1 MNERIKKV
9 VEMAKSY
16 NISPLET
23 NSTDVENT
31 IRMEHRMEIEELY
44 RGVERGEVR
53 EDILYLMDLLKKIER
68 SHGGES
74 RGKDFLLE
82 TLFYLEKI

>member
-1 MNERIKKV
+1 MNERIKRV

-53 EDILYLMDLLKKIER
+53 EDILYLIDMLKKIER
-68 SHGGES
+68 SHGGDS

-82 TLFYLEKI
+82 TLLYLEKI

>member
-1 MNERIKKV
+1 MNNRIKRV
-9 VEMAKSY
+9 VEIAKSY

-53 EDILYLMDLLKKIER
+53 EDIIYIMDMLKKIER
-68 SHGGES
+68 SHGGSS

-82 TLFYLEKI
+82 TLLYLEKI

>member
-1 MNERIKKV
+1 MNDRIKRV
-9 VEMAKSY
+9 VEVAKSY

-31 IRMEHRMEIEELY
+31 IRMEHRLEIEELY
-44 RGVERGEVR
+44 RGVERGEIR
-53 EDILYLMDLLKKIER
+53 EDIIYLMDFLKKIER
-68 SHGGES
+68 SHGGGS

-82 TLFYLEKI
+82 TLLYLEKL

>member
-1 MNERIKKV
+1 MNERIKRV
-9 VEMAKSY
+9 VEIAKSY

-53 EDILYLMDLLKKIER
+53 EDILYIMDMLKKIER
-68 SHGGES
+68 SHGGAS

-82 TLFYLEKI
+82 TLLYLEKI

>member
-1 MNERIKKV
+1 MNERIKRV
-9 VEMAKSY
+9 VEIAKSY
-16 NISPLET
+16 NISPMET

-53 EDILYLMDLLKKIER
+53 EDIIYIMDLLKKIER

-74 RGKDFLLE
+74 RGKDFLLD
-82 TLFYLEKI
+82 TLLYLEKI